1 MVSSI
6 LPKNEQKIQL
16 YYYDS
21 WLVVGLFGFMYG
33 SMVMVPLFWFLVFGF
48 LLFVFCFLVFGFY
61 FCFFVLV
68 FGQYLT
74 VQSTV
79 ADSLAHA
86 VWKPFSA
93 VAHQYWKS
101 TTSQCLAQ
109 PYLTRYLKTRLKPL
123 LAYAWL
129 TQKNVYF
136 CVKNISNV
144 INIFSLKVF
153 HFVHKYLIF
162 KKVCFSSILCNTG
175 PPR

>member
-1 MVSSI
+1 MSLRNI
-6 LPKNEQKIQL
+6 KMAP
-16 YYYDS
+16 YDS

-86 VWKPFSA
+86 V
-93 VAHQYWKS
+93 
-101 TTSQCLAQ
+101 
-109 PYLTRYLKTRLKPL
+109 
-123 LAYAWL
+123 
-129 TQKNVYF
+129 
-136 CVKNISNV
+136 
-144 INIFSLKVF
+144 
-153 HFVHKYLIF
+153 
-162 KKVCFSSILCNTG
+162 
-175 PPR
+175 